1 MANGKIAGSAGPSQ
15 VPEKNLQ
22 GLLLPVLPQP
32 EQPEEIQ
39 ELYRIVVDKGREAM
53 GWYSR
58 NMAIRKKWGQRLRM
72 LAIFLT
78 SLASITP
85 ILVQLLPNEQAYQ
98 KWGLLASVFAVLG
111 ATCVGL
117 DNYFGASS
125 GWMRYVSAYQEINSK
140 LEALQFGWARLALAS
155 PTAPKEQRLTS
166 VMDLL
171 QVFIFDI
178 NATVKQETQ
187 DWMAEFRGHLAVL
200 EQRMDAQRTA
210 LAAAPS
216 AAYGAIK
223 VQVEGSDNFRDG
235 KWRVVLGTGK
245 EIDGTGSSTGVATTL
260 GPGLL
265 SLRLE
270 ALLKDGRPLV
280 TEDVTTIKAGE
291 VTLHVFQVH

>member
-1 MANGKIAGSAGPSQ
+1 MANGKTAGSSGPSQ
-15 VPEKNLQ
+15 QPENIQ
-22 GLLLPVLPQP
+22 GMVLPILAQP
-32 EQPEEIQ
+32 EQPEELQ
-39 ELYRIVVDKGREAM
+39 ELYRIVVGKGREAM

-58 NMAIRKKWGQRLRM
+58 NKEIRKKWGQRLRM
-72 LAIFLT
+72 MAILLT

-125 GWMRYVSAYQEINSK
+125 GWMRYVSAYQELNSR
-140 LEALQFGWARLALAS
+140 LEALQFGWVRLALAA
-155 PTAPKEQRLTS
+155 PAIPKEQRLAGL
-166 VMDLL
+166 MDLL
-171 QVFIFDI
+171 QGFII
-178 NATVKQETQ
+178 SVNETIKQETQ
-187 DWMAEFRGHLAVL
+187 DWMAEFKGHLAVL

-216 AAYGAIK
+216 AAYGALK
-223 VQVEGSDNFRDG
+223 VQVEGSDKLRDS

-245 EIDGTGSSTGVATTL
+245 EIEGTGASIGVATAL

-265 SLRLE
+265 GLRLE
-270 ALLKDGRPLV
+270 ALVKDGRPLV
-280 TEDVTTIKAGE
+280 TEDVTIIKAGE
-291 VTLHVFQVH
+291 VTLHSFQVH

>member
-1 MANGKIAGSAGPSQ
+1 MANGKIASSSGPSQ
-15 VPEKNLQ
+15 QPEKNLQ
-22 GLLLPVLPQP
+22 GLVLPVLAQP
-32 EQPEEIQ
+32 EQPDELQ

-58 NMAIRKKWGQRLRM
+58 NMTNRKKWGQRLRM
-72 LAIFLT
+72 MAILLT

-85 ILVQLLPNEQAYQ
+85 ILVQLLPNEQPYQ

-125 GWMRYVSAYQEINSK
+125 GWMRYVSAYQEINSR
-140 LEALQFGWARLALAS
+140 LEALQFGWARLAL
-155 PTAPKEQRLTS
+155 TAPTMPREQRLTAL
-166 VMDLL
+166 MDLL
-171 QVFIFDI
+171 QGFII
-178 NATVKQETQ
+178 SVNEAIKQETQ
-187 DWMAEFRGHLAVL
+187 DWMAEFKGHLAVL
-200 EQRMDAQRTA
+200 EQRMDAHRTA

-223 VQVEGSDNFRDG
+223 VQVEGSDKLRDG

-245 EIDGTGSSTGVATTL
+245 EIEGTGTSAGVATTL

-270 ALLKDGRPLV
+270 TLLKDGRPLV

-291 VTLHVFQVH
+291 VTLHVFLVH

>member
-1 MANGKIAGSAGPSQ
+1 MANGKISGSSGPSQ
-15 VPEKNLQ
+15 LPEKNIQ
-22 GLLLPVLPQP
+22 GLLLPLLPQP
-32 EQPEEIQ
+32 EQPDEVQ
-39 ELYRIVVDKGREAM
+39 ELYRVVVDKGREAM

-58 NMAIRKKWGQRLRM
+58 NMAVRKKWGQRLRM
-72 LAIFLT
+72 WAIFLT

-85 ILVQLLPNEQAYQ
+85 ILVQLLPDGQER
-98 KWGLLASVFAVLG
+98 WGLLASVFAVLG

-140 LEALQFGWARLALAS
+140 LEALQFGWARLALMA
-155 PTAPKEQRLTS
+155 PTTPKEQRLTM

-171 QVFIFDI
+171 QAFIVDV

-187 DWMAEFRGHLAVL
+187 DWMAEFKGHLAVL

-210 LAAAPS
+210 LSGAPS

-223 VQVEGSDNFRDG
+223 VQVEGSDNFRDS

-245 EIDGTGSSTGVATTL
+245 EIDGIGSSTGVATTL

>member
-15 VPEKNLQ
+15 LPEKNLQ

-39 ELYRIVVDKGREAM
+39 ELYRVVVDKGREAM

-58 NMAIRKKWGQRLRM
+58 NMAVRKKWGQRLRM

-85 ILVQLLPNEQAYQ
+85 ILVQLPLIEKADQR
-98 KWGLLASVFAVLG
+98 WGLLASVFAVLG

-140 LEALQFGWARLALAS
+140 LETLQFGWARLALMA
-155 PTAPKEQRLTS
+155 PTTPKEQRLTM

-171 QVFIFDI
+171 QGFIVDV
-178 NATVKQETQ
+178 NSTVKQETQ
-187 DWMAEFRGHLAVL
+187 DWIAEFRGHLAVL

-210 LAAAPS
+210 LAGAPS

-223 VQVEGSDNFRDG
+223 IQVEGSENFRDS

-245 EIDGTGSSTGVATTL
+245 EIDGMGSNTGVATTL